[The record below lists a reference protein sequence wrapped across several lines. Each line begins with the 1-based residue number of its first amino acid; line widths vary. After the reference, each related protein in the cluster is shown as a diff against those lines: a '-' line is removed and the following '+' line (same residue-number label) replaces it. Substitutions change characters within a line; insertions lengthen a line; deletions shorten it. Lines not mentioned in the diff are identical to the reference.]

1 MKKILFFALL
11 ITTFH
16 IDYAMELPASSSKSQ
31 TGLVTVTTIDGT
43 IELIQSNYDL
53 LKKYS
58 ITMKD
63 YEEYTKEEP
72 KELQL
77 TKNSLT
83 LLIKYLSS
91 LNSDENELINQLNKE
106 KTEDLVIG
114 LKAADYLNVPDVVSF
129 ITDELAHRLSSQDF
143 ISQFIHN
150 PKKLTNLKLYD
161 SLKNLIAKKI
171 MKKNPQLINFL
182 SSSIKLSPIKG
193 ASILKETLTRQFV
206 FNTDSSVIA
215 FVSFKTGKN
224 NVNLYDTSTG
234 ALLHIIDRDSFGDRI
249 YQIVFSPDGTLL
261 AIANGDSC
269 FLYSATTYKLIEKI
283 KTPSFAVAFTSDSK
297 KLAIADKKSV
307 QIWDFEQKKIVSS
320 LSYEEHVPVEFSI
333 KKITFSSNNQ
343 TLGIWFD
350 QKQHSENTFIVIWH
364 LDQGTLDSINAG
376 APFAFSTDSK
386 KIITGKKNIITVW
399 DAQSSKHLMQLTGST
414 YIHDLSLSPNGLVL
428 ASAHTEGIDLWDWQ
442 SNEIIK
448 TLHSENI
455 NYYVI
460 FDKTGTKIFSIE
472 STGNAVAINKYDL
485 LPLYELLKFLNT
497 SSIDQVLLLLYF
509 YENEKYDQL
518 KSLLPK
524 NIQNLF
530 VFPTQCV
537 IQ

>member
-1 MKKILFFALL
+1 
-11 ITTFH
+11 
-16 IDYAMELPASSSKSQ
+16 
-31 TGLVTVTTIDGT
+31 
-43 IELIQSNYDL
+43 
-53 LKKYS
+53 
-58 ITMKD
+58 
-63 YEEYTKEEP
+63 
-72 KELQL
+72 
-77 TKNSLT
+77 
-83 LLIKYLSS
+83 
-91 LNSDENELINQLNKE
+91 
-106 KTEDLVIG
+106 
-114 LKAADYLNVPDVVSF
+114 
-129 ITDELAHRLSSQDF
+129 
-143 ISQFIHN
+143 
-150 PKKLTNLKLYD
+150 
-161 SLKNLIAKKI
+161 
-171 MKKNPQLINFL
+171 
-182 SSSIKLSPIKG
+182 
-193 ASILKETLTRQFV
+193 
-206 FNTDSSVIA
+206 
-215 FVSFKTGKN
+215 
-224 NVNLYDTSTG
+224 
-234 ALLHIIDRDSFGDRI
+234 
-249 YQIVFSPDGTLL
+249 
-261 AIANGDSC
+261 
-269 FLYSATTYKLIEKI
+269 
-283 KTPSFAVAFTSDSK
+283 
-297 KLAIADKKSV
+297 
-307 QIWDFEQKKIVSS
+307 

-414 YIHDLSLSPNGLVL
+414 YIHHLSLSPNGLVL